1 MLNILRT
8 ARRIKTDKIT
18 RSWSNFSRIWMKPK
32 CNLPPKWS
40 ARRRSLS
47 WRPRYAEQTSHT
59 RSFCCWKL
67 DAGIEF
73 RYSSWRKEKKKTGKC
88 QGVLTQPQPSRVI
101 PAKTYT
107 AAIRDHKSTLI
118 IKEVPYKTLCKRSCP
133 AGLSL
138 LVTSDQI
145 FQRKNCL
152 PLQVISLHQI
162 NVSKELFFCLSHYTA
177 NYLPAHCRNWKR
189 RCWQNKKRGRTCPAV
204 YHTAQPAVTIPRT
217 PPYLCLFLFC
227 SDFFHFHQ
235 DLLRLINI
243 SFSSQLLSFS

>member
-1 MLNILRT
+1 MQALNFGIL
-8 ARRIKTDKIT
+8 
-18 RSWSNFSRIWMKPK
+18 P
-32 CNLPPKWS
+32 
-40 ARRRSLS
+40 
-47 WRPRYAEQTSHT
+47 E
-59 RSFCCWKL
+59 
-67 DAGIEF
+67 G
-73 RYSSWRKEKKKTGKC
+73 RKKKKTGKC

-162 NVSKELFFCLSHYTA
+162 KVSKELFF
-177 NYLPAHCRNWKR
+177 
-189 RCWQNKKRGRTCPAV
+189 V
-204 YHTAQPAVTIPRT
+204 YHTT
-217 PPYLCLFLFC
+217 PPTTCQHIAGTERGGAGKIRREVGPAQLFITQL
-227 SDFFHFHQ
+227 
-235 DLLRLINI
+235 N
-243 SFSSQLLSFS
+243 QLLQFPEHHHTSASFFFARTFSTSIRIF